1 VIIDSVKAYFAS
13 DIDLMSYLAKL
24 AKQTQFSGKNG
35 ISIIADLAS
44 FYYNDQS
51 NKLIE
56 YEMSLP
62 TKYDDNMKLK
72 GFCFYHQVDF
82 DRRLT
87 EQQKQILLEHHG
99 KNLMVI
105 KAT

>member
-1 VIIDSVKAYFAS
+1 
-13 DIDLMSYLAKL
+13 
-24 AKQTQFSGKNG
+24 
-35 ISIIADLAS
+35 
-44 FYYNDQS
+44 
-51 NKLIE
+51 
-56 YEMSLP
+56 MSLP
-62 TKYDDNMKLK
+62 TKYDDKMKLK

-99 KNLMVI
+99 KNLMVV